1 MAVATTK
8 CVRALSTLACG
19 KRPLRPPAER
29 GPQHTCLWPS
39 RNMLAQCPESRST
52 DTATVC
58 HGDGFVRPRPS
69 ACQTAERVCLN
80 AFGVCSRLLGA
91 LAQTVFCSRTEWF
104 LCARTKFDC
113 RNMQTAVRLQV
124 IAFASQKH
132 ILGAPSCNQN

>member
-19 KRPLRPPAER
+19 KRPLRPPAEG

-58 HGDGFVRPRPS
+58 HGDGFLRPRPS
-69 ACQTAERVCLN
+69 ACQTAERVCWN

-104 LCARTKFDC
+104 LCARTKDL
-113 RNMQTAVRLQV
+113 RLQ
-124 IAFASQKH
+124 KH
-132 ILGAPSCNQN
+132 ANRRTSSSDCFCFPKAYLGGSKL